1 MYYKVDIL
9 PTTVYNYK
17 DLAKQY
23 KELTSIGF
31 SKLLPQVALGQSQ
44 STVLMTAYFEND
56 IMSLNDVFVAPAL
69 SSTMSNNGNNNGGNK
84 KDANPE
90 TLKEQ
95 TPSDNVGGRPE
106 LPDDQ
111 KSDKTIANRE
121 AEG

>member
-1 MYYKVDIL
+1 M
-9 PTTVYNYK
+9 
-17 DLAKQY
+17 
-23 KELTSIGF
+23 TSIGF

-69 SSTMSNNGNNNGGNK
+69 SSTMSSGNNNDNK
-84 KDANPE
+84 NVNPK
-90 TLKEQ
+90 TKKEQ
-95 TPSDNVGGRPE
+95 TPSDDVGGRPE